1 MTIDL
6 VLWILLLWPLVLYY
20 TCILQI
26 ILLVRKKIILYM
38 REKKE
43 KNDMGEIFMIENI
56 RKNKK
61 QPNMEYDQTIY
72 FTILLYY
79 SFVLTVTFWPRH
91 CYVLGLNDLDFID
104 GFDNI
109 FVFYLLLYLVCFV
122 PCCFIFIRVPS
133 VHHLTEAE
141 AVSYLTG
148 PIECQCLV
156 TMECYHTD
164 IMSEYS
170 VTSTSTFKTNIQ
182 VPIVRLLDKGKGWN
196 QNQI

>member
-20 TCILQI
+20 TCLLQI
-26 ILLVRKKIILYM
+26 ILLVRKKLILYM
-38 REKKE
+38 REKERKD
-43 KNDMGEIFMIENI
+43 DMEGIFIIE
-56 RKNKK
+56 RKYQK
-61 QPNMEYDQTIY
+61 QPKLQYDRTFY
-72 FTILLYY
+72 FTILFYY
-79 SFVLTVTFWPRH
+79 SFVFTASFWPRH
-91 CYVLGLNDLDFID
+91 CYILGLKDMDFID

-109 FVFYLLLYLVCFV
+109 FVFYLLMYLVCFV

-133 VHHLTEAE
+133 ANHLTESE

-164 IMSEYS
+164 IASEHG
-170 VTSTSTFKTNIQ
+170 VMSTSTFKTDIR
-182 VPIVRLLDKGKGWN
+182 VPIVRLVDKGKR
-196 QNQI
+196 